1 MSQRPRTAAHTTAQH
16 ALADE
21 QRNTTAQHSDSG
33 SSSSS
38 STRQERHSTTADQAS
53 RGVSRQTCCL
63 RLRRATC
70 PKRARK
76 QQNRQPVACTRS
88 AGKADAKN
96 SERHVQPSM
105 CVGGPGSGS
114 SYRTCVCM
122 EFWPWVANEDYI
134 RYAPAPM
141 PMLAS
146 WRLACDHC
154 EKVLLS
160 APRCG
165 FCQVKNRPQTTNE
178 YARGIWNG
186 SLLFNWWW
194 WWWSEFKSTTRLSAY
209 RLAPFLPD
217 FVLHEEVF
225 RARASP

>member
-1 MSQRPRTAAHTTAQH
+1 MSQRPRTATHTTAQH

-38 STRQERHSTTADQAS
+38 STRQKRHSTTADQAS

-70 PKRARK
+70 PKRARE

-88 AGKADAKN
+88 AAKADAKKT
-96 SERHVQPSM
+96 ERHVQLSM

-146 WRLACDHC
+146 WRLLVITVK
-154 EKVLLS
+154 KVLLS

-165 FCQVKNRPQTTNE
+165 FCQVKKP
-178 YARGIWNG
+178 
-186 SLLFNWWW
+186 
-194 WWWSEFKSTTRLSAY
+194 
-209 RLAPFLPD
+209 PPD
-217 FVLHEEVF
+217 YK
-225 RARASP
+225 